1 MNTLLNII
9 KAQIHGGGKFEMQSE
24 PTDTSSPLRSRVTD
38 YHGTLAALT
47 IIILFSE
54 ILKFS
59 SKKIQRTKF
68 CEGNSWIF
76 RYTLFVEMKISK

>member
-24 PTDTSSPLRSRVTD
+24 PTDTSSRLRSWTD

-47 IIILFSE
+47 LIILFSE
-54 ILKFS
+54 TLKFS
-59 SKKIQRTKF
+59 SKTKNKI
-68 CEGNSWIF
+68 
-76 RYTLFVEMKISK
+76 L